1 MTPTAIPP
9 GFEDIA
15 ADMRAAHTR
24 IMARLHE
31 LGYAIPDYPV
41 FDAPG
46 NPRGRGAARAHP
58 MQGILKYHGLADW
71 RWRTAYLPS
80 ISVTNDAAYS
90 LTTVE
95 FDPALPAD
103 TVMLGGK
110 TAGGREAERVTQT
123 LDAVR
128 AIARIDSRAAV
139 RSHNVV
145 KGGKA
150 GKGLGTSA
158 SGSAALAMAAVIAAF
173 GPEAAPQSAAKNG
186 RFVTSLARLL
196 AGSGCRSAAG
206 GVALWLSYPGIAHED
221 SFALRLDTRNELVA
235 MRLMTIPLDS
245 RIGLKTE
252 QAHHDAPRS
261 AFFKPWMRQREAE
274 ILRAI
279 AAAHG
284 GDWLTLAQQ
293 AEHDSIYLHGVTMSG
308 GNESKIFAWEPE
320 NLTLFRLCDD
330 LRAEGVPV
338 YFSTDTGPTMVLLTA
353 AADMPHIA
361 ARVRG
366 LGFDCVEGDIAPGA
380 HGVDYETALRELRT
394 AKR

>member
-1 MTPTAIPP
+1 MTHTSIPA
-9 GFEDIA
+9 GFESTA
-15 ADMRAAHTR
+15 TDMRAAHMR
-24 IMARLHE
+24 IMAHLQMR
-31 LGYAIPDYPV
+31 GYAIPDYPV

-46 NPRGRGAARAHP
+46 NPNGRGAARAHP

-95 FDPALPAD
+95 FDPALSAD
-103 TVMLGGK
+103 SVMLGGK
-110 TAGGREAERVTQT
+110 PAVGREAERVIQT

-128 AIARIDSRAAV
+128 AIASIDSRATV

-158 SGSAALAMAAVIAAF
+158 SGSAALAMAAVLAAF
-173 GPEAAPQSAAKNG
+173 DEQTANNG
-186 RFVTSLARLL
+186 RFVTSMARLL

-221 SFALRLDTRNELVA
+221 SFAVRLDQHNELAA
-235 MRLMTIPLDS
+235 MRLITIPLDS

-261 AFFKPWMRQREAE
+261 AFFKPWMQEREAE
-274 ILRAI
+274 IIRAI
-279 AAAHG
+279 DAAHS

-293 AEHDSIYLHGVTMSG
+293 AERDSIYLHGVTMTG

-320 NLTLFRLCDD
+320 NITLFRLCDD

-338 YFSTDTGPTMVLLTA
+338 YFSTDTGPTMVLLSA
-353 AADMPHIA
+353 ASDVARIS
-361 ARVRG
+361 ARVRE

-380 HGVDYETALRELRT
+380 HAVDYAVALRELT
-394 AKR
+394 AGCRQQ